1 MEGSS
6 QIESLLMLGAVT
18 ADGNSTLRTLGSS
31 ELVTTLWPGTATHS
45 EEINTESPCR
55 QERFL
60 PSWIWVCD
68 CLNCPCLTGDTS
80 DTPTRRS
87 GRKGRDVVLGLQG

>member
-18 ADGNSTLRTLGSS
+18 ADGNSTPHTLGSS
-31 ELVTTLWPGTATHS
+31 EIATTLWPGTATHS

-55 QERFL
+55 QYGSFL
-60 PSWIWVCD
+60 AGSGSVTA
-68 CLNCPCLTGDTS
+68 LTARVSLVTLQTLLPGGVG
-80 DTPTRRS
+80 
-87 GRKGRDVVLGLQG
+87 GRVEI